1 MMTRLTVN
9 NLTKTFNQQP
19 ILEDISFELTGNK
32 IYGLLGRNG
41 VGKSTLLNC
50 ICDRLLFRDGAILL
64 DEQPLHNNP
73 HQLHQIYLMNDNSSM
88 YYGWE
93 TVLDLYQYNDVA
105 YGNFNY
111 EEAHRLAHSFQIN
124 EHQRFKSLS
133 TGLRTAAKLILAFCT
148 NAQIILL
155 DEPTL
160 GLDAALRNT
169 FYRELIKTYNERPRI
184 FVLSTHLI
192 NEVQNLVEDVLVLD
206 NARLQFN
213 QSAEDLCKKV
223 TQIRGSRQEIE
234 RLLGS
239 SVNLFN
245 PITVGQQ
252 VMVNVK
258 TELLRGKNIPE
269 TVTVQ
274 PVDLQ
279 TAFITLTANGEE

>member
-1 MMTRLTVN
+1 MTRLTVN

-64 DEQPLHNNP
+64 DEQPLHNNS

-111 EEAHRLAHSFQIN
+111 EEAHRLAHSFQID
-124 EHQRFKSLS
+124 EHQRFKNLS

>member
-1 MMTRLTVN
+1 MTRLTVN

-41 VGKSTLLNC
+41 VGKSTLLDC

-64 DEQPLHNNP
+64 DEQPLHNNS

-111 EEAHRLAHSFQIN
+111 EEAHRLAHSFQID
-124 EHQRFKSLS
+124 EHQRFKNLS